1 MTREKRADASRQRV
15 PAENA
20 KRASRGLAS
29 FGPAG
34 PQAQS
39 HPISTTCAKG
49 GGWSRLAP
57 IALAC
62 PERSRRV
69 LVLELLSP
77 SSRPAAPRPS
87 SPPPRSPARARRGG
101 ARLAKRGQRSRLE
114 LQVSILQ
121 WVTALHG
128 LPLAAPP
135 RQARPRAQH
144 GGRAW
149 EGQAERPHHETQV
162 SNQQP
167 LTTGLAFPCSSTR
180 PGAQP
185 CATGGE
191 RLGGAARRAPQPTLP
206 PCQVPIWN
214 ADLTTRSHQ
223 IELESVEFSKAFIVR
238 ARDVEDIPGVKS
250 ADSSGGLGW
259 P

>member
-1 MTREKRADASRQRV
+1 M
-15 PAENA
+15 
-20 KRASRGLAS
+20 
-29 FGPAG
+29 
-34 PQAQS
+34 
-39 HPISTTCAKG
+39 
-49 GGWSRLAP
+49 
-57 IALAC
+57 
-62 PERSRRV
+62 
-69 LVLELLSP
+69 
-77 SSRPAAPRPS
+77 
-87 SPPPRSPARARRGG
+87 
-101 ARLAKRGQRSRLE
+101 
-114 LQVSILQ
+114 SILQ

-238 ARDVEDIPGVKS
+238 ARDVEDIPDRLNQLVEIRKLMPEFVFQ
-250 ADSSGGLGW
+250 ATYEE
-259 P
+259 PE